1 MDDDALGDN
10 AMDDGTGQG
19 LRPPLDLVDIV
30 LEDDRWEDA
39 GLPAMAERAARAVGD
54 WLELGQFQVVVLGCD
69 DARIATLNAE
79 FRGRHKPTN
88 VLSWPAIE
96 FSPRTAGSHPEL
108 PEIEELG
115 DVAISYDTC
124 QREALA
130 QNKPFADHATHLLVH
145 AILHLAGYDH
155 IDDLDA
161 KTMEDGERV
170 ILSRLG
176 IPDPYLEHET

>member
-1 MDDDALGDN
+1 MADA
-10 AMDDGTGQG
+10 
-19 LRPPLDLVDIV
+19 PVPEIVDIV

-54 WLELGQFQVVVLGCD
+54 WLELGRFQVVVLGCD
-69 DARIATLNAE
+69 DARIAALNAE
-79 FRGRHKPTN
+79 FRGKPQPTN
-88 VLSWPAIE
+88 VLSWPATE
-96 FSPRTAGSHPEL
+96 FGPRAPGAHPQR
-108 PEIEELG
+108 PEIDELG
-115 DVAISYDTC
+115 DVAISFDTC

-130 QNKPFADHATHLLVH
+130 HDKPFADHATHLLVH

-161 KTMEDGERV
+161 RTMEDGERV

>member
-1 MDDDALGDN
+1 MDDPDAP
-10 AMDDGTGQG
+10 
-19 LRPPLDLVDIV
+19 RPAPLEIVDIV

-54 WLELGQFQVVVLGCD
+54 WLELDEFQVVVLGCD
-69 DARIATLNAE
+69 DKRIAELNAE
-79 FRGRHKPTN
+79 FRGKPKPTN

-96 FSPRTAGSHPEL
+96 FGPRLPGEHPEL

-124 QREALA
+124 LREARA
-130 QNKPFADHATHLLVH
+130 QKKPFADHTTHLLVH

-155 IDDLDA
+155 IDDQDA
-161 KTMEDGERV
+161 DTMEDSERA

-176 IPDPYLEHET
+176 IPDPYLEHES

>member
-1 MDDDALGDN
+1 MDDAPR
-10 AMDDGTGQG
+10 A
-19 LRPPLDLVDIV
+19 PLEIVDIV

-39 GLPAMAERAARAVGD
+39 GLPAMAARAARAVGD
-54 WLELGQFQVVVLGCD
+54 WLELGEFQVVVLGCD
-69 DARIATLNAE
+69 DDRIAGLNAE
-79 FRGRHKPTN
+79 FRGKPQPTN
-88 VLSWPAIE
+88 VLSWPTSE
-96 FSPRTAGSHPEL
+96 FEPRAPGAHPAR

-115 DVAISYDTC
+115 DVAISFDTC
-124 QREALA
+124 QREAKA
-130 QNKPFADHATHLLVH
+130 HGKPFADHATHLLVH

-176 IPDPYLEHET
+176 IPDPYLEQEL

>member
-1 MDDDALGDN
+1 MPG
-10 AMDDGTGQG
+10 
-19 LRPPLDLVDIV
+19 PLEIVDIV

-54 WLELGQFQVVVLGCD
+54 WMELGEFQVVVMGCD
-69 DARIATLNAE
+69 DKRIAELNAQ
-79 FRGRHKPTN
+79 FRGKPKPTN

-96 FSPRTAGSHPEL
+96 FGPRRPGER
-108 PEIEELG
+108 PEIPEIPELG

-124 QREALA
+124 QREAAA
-130 QNKPFADHATHLLVH
+130 QKKPFADHATHLLVH

-155 IDDLDA
+155 IDDQDA
-161 KTMEDGERV
+161 ETMEDSERA

>member
-1 MDDDALGDN
+1 MDDLVEEN
-10 AMDDGTGQG
+10 P
-19 LRPPLDLVDIV
+19 RPPLDLVDIV

-54 WLELGQFQVVVLGCD
+54 WLELGEFQVVVLGCD
-69 DARIATLNAE
+69 DARIAALNAE
-79 FRGRHKPTN
+79 FRGKRKPTN

-96 FSPRTAGSHPEL
+96 FGPREPGSHPDL

-124 QREALA
+124 QREATA
-130 QNKPFADHATHLLVH
+130 QGKPFADHTTHLLVH

-161 KTMEDGERV
+161 KTMEDGERA

>member
-1 MDDDALGDN
+1 MDDPDAP
-10 AMDDGTGQG
+10 
-19 LRPPLDLVDIV
+19 RPAPLEIVDIV

-39 GLPAMAERAARAVGD
+39 GLPAMAERAARAVGE
-54 WLELGQFQVVVLGCD
+54 WLDLGEFQVVVMGCD
-69 DARIATLNAE
+69 DKRIAELNAE
-79 FRGRHKPTN
+79 FRGKAKPTN
-88 VLSWPAIE
+88 VLSWPVIE
-96 FSPRTAGSHPEL
+96 FGPRQPGTRPEL

-115 DVAISYDTC
+115 DIAISYDTC

-130 QNKPFADHATHLLVH
+130 QKKPFADHATHLLVH

-155 IDDLDA
+155 IDDQDA
-161 KTMEDGERV
+161 ETMEDSERA